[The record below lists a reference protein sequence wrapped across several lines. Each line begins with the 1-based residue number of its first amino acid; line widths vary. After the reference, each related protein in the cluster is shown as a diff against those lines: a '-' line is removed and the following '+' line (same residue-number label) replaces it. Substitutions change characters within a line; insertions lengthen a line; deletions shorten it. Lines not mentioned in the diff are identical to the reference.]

1 MIFLT
6 FDVRVSKSKFE
17 QVVFELLKYIPTLR
31 IIAFKNG
38 ILQKY
43 KIYVNLYMH
52 LILH

>member
-31 IIAFKNG
+31 IIVLKIVFYKN
-38 ILQKY
+38 IKY
-43 KIYVNLYMH
+43 M
-52 LILH
+52 